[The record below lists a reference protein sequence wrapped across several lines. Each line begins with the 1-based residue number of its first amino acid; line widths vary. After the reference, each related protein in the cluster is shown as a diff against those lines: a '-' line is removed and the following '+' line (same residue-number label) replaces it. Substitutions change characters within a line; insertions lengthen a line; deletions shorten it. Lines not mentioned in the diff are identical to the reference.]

1 MNPNQI
7 VSQMLKNNPAIKN
20 NPMMQNALQMAQQG
34 NEQGLQQLV
43 QNVAKSKGINLN
55 ELQEQ
60 VRSRFGL

>member
-1 MNPNQI
+1 
-7 VSQMLKNNPAIKN
+7 MLKNNPAIKN